1 MIVPLYL
8 ALMRPHPE
16 HCIQAWDPQ
25 HKKDMEL
32 LEWVQRRATKMIRGL
47 EHLSCEES
55 LRELGLRSSE
65 ERRLCGDP
73 VVAFQNLKGA
83 YKQEGQRLFTRVDS
97 DRTRGVVVN

>member
-32 LEWVQRRATKMIRGL
+32 LEWVQRRAAKMIRGL
-47 EHLSCEES
+47 EHLSYRET
-55 LRELGLRSSE
+55 LKELGLFSLLK
-65 ERRLCGDP
+65 RRLCGDLT
-73 VVAFQNLKGA
+73 VAFQHLKEA
-83 YKQEGQRLFTRVDS
+83 YKQEGQ
-97 DRTRGVVVN
+97 

>member
-32 LEWVQRRATKMIRGL
+32 LEWVQRRAAKMIRGP
-47 EHLSCEES
+47 EHLSYRET
-55 LRELGLRSSE
+55 LKELGLFSLLK
-65 ERRLCGDP
+65 RRLCGDLT
-73 VVAFQNLKGA
+73 VAFQHLKEA
-83 YKQEGQRLFTRVDS
+83 YKQEGQ
-97 DRTRGVVVN
+97 

>member
-32 LEWVQRRATKMIRGL
+32 LEWVQRRAAKMIRGP
-47 EHLSCEES
+47 EHLSYRET
-55 LRELGLRSSE
+55 LKELGLFSLLK
-65 ERRLCGDP
+65 RRHCGDLT
-73 VVAFQNLKGA
+73 VAFQHLKEA
-83 YKQEGQRLFTRVDS
+83 YKQEGQ
-97 DRTRGVVVN
+97 